1 MSPDYGTPAPTG
13 QRPRDSQNLP
23 NKQLTTRR
31 PKCNV
36 LHMNHQHS
44 IQSTTKTAPLPTTL
58 DIFVVWH
65 PHDKIGK
72 QICEKLFNH
81 YHSDA
86 FSGLAGGAI
95 EVYARSVSA
104 PPTHGHPLPIPTPDG
119 TISTN
124 NSFAASPARFAV
136 ILIYVERNLIRDSI
150 TTDSPW
156 ATYLNQILHYS
167 RTEPTR
173 TLILPIFPKQTV
185 DYSNAPLINELANI
199 QGTSDSD
206 IVSVSQ
212 PESYYSPADY
222 DKLPRDVS
230 KAIVQKLLRKAPLN
244 DRLEIFVSHARQD
257 IPESDKAT
265 INTYGVVSKI
275 ASWVKKAQLSSFVDI
290 HDLQPGQE
298 WNKSIRQQAKSSA
311 LLMVR
316 TDHYSIREW
325 TQWEVLEAKKAGMP
339 IVFLSALETG
349 ESRGSFLLDHVPTV
363 AYRNHS
369 EISEGFS
376 IIKALNRLVDET
388 LKYALWKNQE
398 VYLEQQP
405 HDAETGN
412 SNNRGF
418 DAVSP
423 HPPEPLM
430 LTNFLAE
437 HRKNYPNDNHL
448 WILHPDPPLLPPE
461 HETMIELCALA
472 GYNKNSVHLLTPR
485 LFFAAG
491 GTFGSG
497 EPELQTPNLS
507 LDRPL
512 SDFTLSISASAGEDL
527 NGLGITNRHLES
539 VVAEVAQLTLIS
551 GGCISYAGSVGTHTP
566 DLTDS
571 VLQVIKKYIEDAKL
585 DQHRVYGQERYGLT
599 PIHPGTMFNLTVPC
613 TNITSEE
620 SLQRLVHLKND
631 FASTGQICVINE
643 HGNEV
648 ALEDAQVWDA
658 SSAVR
663 TSNALSRIRSS
674 LHAFTHAR
682 LVIGGKTVPKSEQH
696 PNGYL
701 GHIPGIIEETLEALN
716 NQQPVYIAG
725 GFGGA
730 AAVLAYEIGLTD
742 KLPISQHALDAIMNN
757 STCRNAICRIKELYT
772 ATSLYLEADDIEKL
786 TTTQRASELAGLVIK
801 GLVNRNN
808 ARDVATSEPHLD

>member
-1 MSPDYGTPAPTG
+1 
-13 QRPRDSQNLP
+13 
-23 NKQLTTRR
+23 
-31 PKCNV
+31 
-36 LHMNHQHS
+36 MNHQDS
-44 IQSTTKTAPLPTTL
+44 ARSTTKTAPPPTAL

-65 PHDKIGK
+65 PNDKTGT
-72 QICEKLFNH
+72 QICEKLFDH

-95 EVYARSVSA
+95 EVYSRSVSA
-104 PPTHGHPLPIPTPDG
+104 PPTYEHPLPIPTPEG
-119 TISTN
+119 TIGTN
-124 NSFAASPARFAV
+124 NSFAGSPARFAV
-136 ILIYVERNLIRDSI
+136 ILIYVEENLIRTSI
-150 TTDSPW
+150 NTDSPW
-156 ATYLNQILHYS
+156 ASYLRQILRYS
-167 RTEPTR
+167 KMEHAR
-173 TLILPIFPKQTV
+173 TLILPILPRQEV

-244 DRLEIFVSHARQD
+244 DRLKIFVSHARHD
-257 IPESDKAT
+257 IPESDRRT

-275 ASWVKKAQLSSFVDI
+275 DSWVKKAQLSSFVDI

-339 IVFLSALETG
+339 IVCLSALETG

-405 HDAETGN
+405 HDAETGS

-461 HETMIELCALA
+461 HETMVELCTLA
-472 GYNKNSVHLLTPR
+472 GYNESSVHLLTPR

-507 LDRPL
+507 LKRPL
-512 SDFTLSISASAGEDL
+512 SNFTLSISTSAGEDL
-527 NGLGITNRHLES
+527 NELGLTDRHLES

-585 DQHRVYGQERYGLT
+585 DQHRIYGQDRYGLT

-613 TNITSEE
+613 TSITSEE
-620 SLQRLVHLKND
+620 SLHRLICLKKD
-631 FASTGQICVINE
+631 FASTGHICTINE
-643 HGNEV
+643 HGKEV
-648 ALEDAQVWDA
+648 ALEDAQVWDT

-663 TSNALSRIRSS
+663 TSNALSRIRNS
-674 LHAFTHAR
+674 LHTFTQAR
-682 LVIGGKTVPKSEQH
+682 LVIGGKIVPKSEDH

-701 GHIPGIIEETLEALN
+701 GSIPGIIEETLEALN

-725 GFGGA
+725 GFGGT
-730 AAVLAYEIGLTD
+730 AAVLAHEIGLAD
-742 KLPISQHALDAIMNN
+742 KLPISQHTLEEIMSN
-757 STCRNAICRIKELYT
+757 SMCRDSISEIKELYSK
-772 ATSLYLEADDIEKL
+772 TSLYLDDDDVEKL
-786 TTTQRASELAGLVIK
+786 ATTQRASELAGLVIK
-801 GLVNRNN
+801 GLVNRDNE
-808 ARDVATSEPHLD
+808 ACSQG